1 MVFLTALLESSK
13 AACGNDLE
21 LAQECLCYL
30 FAEMPK
36 NNGDTLVCVA
46 AIIPHQSWDDAASKW
61 LIVDSLV
68 RLRATADGLCFFRCF
83 VASKNPAAWAAVE
96 RHPMGEP
103 LDRKRAK
110 QELDDTREFMER
122 YVNYCEEHISAEF
135 AKDVRSGAEQMTLEN
150 MDVVANL
157 YNVQIHVHK
166 AASLP
171 ARFWDRR
178 EDIIVIGNE
187 GKKSSIFPF
196 PCTKTR
202 STLRVG
208 MAIMSSCGLELSVG
222 SIGTT

>member
-1 MVFLTALLESSK
+1 
-13 AACGNDLE
+13 
-21 LAQECLCYL
+21 
-30 FAEMPK
+30 
-36 NNGDTLVCVA
+36 
-46 AIIPHQSWDDAASKW
+46 
-61 LIVDSLV
+61 
-68 RLRATADGLCFFRCF
+68 
-83 VASKNPAAWAAVE
+83 
-96 RHPMGEP
+96 MGEP

-110 QELDDTREFMER
+110 EELDETREFMDR

-187 GKKSSIFPF
+187 GKQVIDISFFHVPGRGR
-196 PCTKTR
+196 PYA
-202 STLRVG
+202 L
-208 MAIMSSCGLELSVG
+208 AWPL
-222 SIGTT
+222 